1 MKEIVKIFA
10 LGGLDENG
18 KNLYVVD
25 INEDLYIFDAGIR
38 YPEES
43 LLGID
48 IILPGINYLFENRHR
63 IKAFFI
69 SHGHDENMGAIPFL
83 CEEIQAPVF
92 ATKLTIALI
101 KDAAKRYKKE
111 EVNIPFVEIKRDETI
126 HVDDKTIY
134 AFAVTHGSSEAV
146 GYALETKHGLIVYS
160 GDYILDFSAD
170 EPYRSDFNRISYL
183 STKPT
188 LCLLT
193 DSYNST
199 YKGMV
204 SPNHK
209 IYHRLCQIMEDVKGR
224 IFISLYG
231 QNLFGLQEIIAAT
244 IKSKRKLLLYTDY
257 SKNILDTLQGLYEN
271 PFIDEK
277 NISTNPLEVNSVIL
291 VMDLGSKVFE
301 TLTKIAESNENE
313 DSLKITEED
322 AFILASPPHTG
333 TELMYAKILD
343 KLYRTNAQIFNISSK
358 EMVSMHA
365 GSQDLKMLLSILKPK
380 YYMPIR
386 GYYIKMIE
394 NAKLAVD
401 LGYNHNNILV
411 YDNGMVAN
419 FEDGVLIRSHE
430 SVECKEIMVD
440 GIGIGDVGSVVINDR
455 RKLSSDGVM
464 ILGISFSMSTR
475 KIVAGPDIQM
485 RGLIFLKDANEIVN
499 KISGIFEKTVFD
511 YVQKPGLVDFN
522 ELRNICKENISRVV
536 RSDLG
541 KDPMIL
547 PVIISV

>member
-1 MKEIVKIFA
+1 MKELVKIFA

-25 INEDLYIFDAGIR
+25 VDGDLYVFDAGIR

-48 IILPGINYLFENRHR
+48 IILPGINYLFENKYR
-63 IKAFFI
+63 IKGFFI
-69 SHGHDENMGAIPFL
+69 SHGHDENMAAIPFL
-83 CEEIQAPVF
+83 CEDIQAPVY
-92 ATKLTIALI
+92 ATKLAIAFI
-101 KDAAKRYKKE
+101 KDAAKRFQKDDST
-111 EVNIPFVEIKRDETI
+111 IPFVEIQRDETLN
-126 HVDDKTIY
+126 VANRNIY
-134 AFAVTHGSSEAV
+134 TFAVTHGSSEAV
-146 GYALETKHGLIVYS
+146 GFALETNHGLIVYS
-160 GDYILDFSAD
+160 GDFILDFSAND
-170 EPYRSDFNRISYL
+170 SYRSDFNRISFL

-193 DSYNST
+193 DSYNSA

-204 SPNHK
+204 TPNHK
-209 IYHRLCQIMEDVKGR
+209 IYSRVSQILEETKGR
-224 IFISLYG
+224 VFVSLYG
-231 QNLFGLQEIIAAT
+231 QNLFGLEEVVAAA
-244 IKSKRKLLLYTDY
+244 IKNKRKILLYTDY
-257 SKNILDTLQGLYEN
+257 AKNMIQTLTNLYNKE
-271 PFIDEK
+271 FIPEK
-277 NISTNPLEVNSVIL
+277 MITTNPHESNSVIL
-291 VMDLGSKVFE
+291 IIDMGSEVFK
-301 TLTKIAESNENE
+301 TLTDIAEANESEQSLLITNE
-313 DSLKITEED
+313 DS
-322 AFILASPPHTG
+322 FILASPPHTG

-343 KLYRTNAQIFNISSK
+343 KLYRTNAKIINFNSK
-358 EMVSMHA
+358 QVISMHA
-365 GSQDLKMLLSILKPK
+365 GSEDLKMLLSIFKPK
-380 YYMPIR
+380 YYMPVR

-394 NAKLAVD
+394 NAKLAID

-419 FEDGVLIRSHE
+419 FEDGTLIRSNE

-455 RKLSSDGVM
+455 RKLSKDGVM
-464 ILGISFSMSTR
+464 VLGISFSMATR

-485 RGLIFLKDANEIVN
+485 RGLIFLKDANEIVD
-499 KISGIFEKTVFD
+499 KISKTFEQVVYEF
-511 YVQKPGLVDFN
+511 VQKPGLVDFN
-522 ELRNICKENISRVV
+522 ELRNICKENICKIV

>member
-271 PFIDEK
+271 P
-277 NISTNPLEVNSVIL
+277 
-291 VMDLGSKVFE
+291 
-301 TLTKIAESNENE
+301 
-313 DSLKITEED
+313 
-322 AFILASPPHTG
+322 
-333 TELMYAKILD
+333 
-343 KLYRTNAQIFNISSK
+343 
-358 EMVSMHA
+358 
-365 GSQDLKMLLSILKPK
+365 
-380 YYMPIR
+380 
-386 GYYIKMIE
+386 
-394 NAKLAVD
+394 
-401 LGYNHNNILV
+401 
-411 YDNGMVAN
+411 
-419 FEDGVLIRSHE
+419 
-430 SVECKEIMVD
+430 
-440 GIGIGDVGSVVINDR
+440 
-455 RKLSSDGVM
+455 
-464 ILGISFSMSTR
+464 
-475 KIVAGPDIQM
+475 
-485 RGLIFLKDANEIVN
+485 
-499 KISGIFEKTVFD
+499 
-511 YVQKPGLVDFN
+511 
-522 ELRNICKENISRVV
+522 
-536 RSDLG
+536 
-541 KDPMIL
+541 
-547 PVIISV
+547 

>member
-386 GYYIKMIE
+386 GYYIKMIKMP
-394 NAKLAVD
+394 NL
-401 LGYNHNNILV
+401 L
-411 YDNGMVAN
+411 
-419 FEDGVLIRSHE
+419 LI
-430 SVECKEIMVD
+430 
-440 GIGIGDVGSVVINDR
+440 
-455 RKLSSDGVM
+455 
-464 ILGISFSMSTR
+464 
-475 KIVAGPDIQM
+475 
-485 RGLIFLKDANEIVN
+485 
-499 KISGIFEKTVFD
+499 
-511 YVQKPGLVDFN
+511 
-522 ELRNICKENISRVV
+522 
-536 RSDLG
+536 
-541 KDPMIL
+541 
-547 PVIISV
+547 